1 MSGVI
6 HHGGLEVD
14 RVVGSSSFEGT
25 PQTLN
30 ATDLLHWKKTRGGI
44 EPRSCIVSNNIQ
56 VWT

>member
-1 MSGVI
+1 MPGVI

-14 RVVGSSSFEGT
+14 RVVESSSFEGT

-30 ATDLLHWKKTRGGI
+30 ATNLFHWKTTSGGI
-44 EPRSCIVSNNIQ
+44 EPRLCTVSNNIQ